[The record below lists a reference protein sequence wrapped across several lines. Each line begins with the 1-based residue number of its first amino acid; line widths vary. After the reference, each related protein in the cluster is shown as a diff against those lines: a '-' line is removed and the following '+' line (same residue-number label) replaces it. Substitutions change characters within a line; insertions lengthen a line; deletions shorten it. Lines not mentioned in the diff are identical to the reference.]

1 MNPRNWNRR
10 FRRGKSLSC
19 LPVRERWRM
28 PPGHLPSSGP
38 PAPLYPGAGRMP
50 GASDPGRALRS
61 PSGTPFPPPSRSAGS
76 HMQDGAVSPPGRIAG
91 AISCR
96 ALPFLAPCR
105 FSLAGGADCHG
116 EGFREKRAGHPPQA
130 PPPLRHS
137 VPSGIHPDAGRRSA
151 APELPVPSG
160 RQQGKTAHPMIPPQ
174 PPASGMN
181 VTRLEGVSLPCGS
194 GSHARPLQR

>member
-10 FRRGKSLSC
+10 FRRGKAYPVSRSGNGGGC
-19 LPVRERWRM
+19 L

-116 EGFREKRAGHPPQA
+116 EGFRENVQAIRHRHLPLYGIQFHPESILTPDGEA
-130 PPPLRHS
+130 LLRNF
-137 VPSGIHPDAGRRSA
+137 
-151 APELPVPSG
+151 L
-160 RQQGKTAHPMIPPQ
+160 
-174 PPASGMN
+174 
-181 VTRLEGVSLPCGS
+181 SLPAGS
-194 GSHARPLQR
+194 REKRRIK